1 MSCRTIFQ
9 ISHNSKHGLIFMTLC
24 AFRCCRPNGNS
35 MELDIHNNLQ
45 PHFLMNIGD
54 QRLSFQDMLHR
65 PIHPAMRQ
73 SAPLPG
79 DPLPP
84 NHPSPVYERGFD
96 SLPQPVIQAEKIL
109 SLHTVHAEEMA
120 SLPES
125 ELADLDAHS
134 KLYSKKPKNG
144 TFGLKKRC
152 NFKVSMKKGTFFEK
166 SKLPID
172 TVCKFVLFWCCMK
185 HPTQE
190 FLRNELSLAT
200 RTVVDWSTTCREIC
214 IHWAKSNSDKIGG
227 DGVIVQVDEVRIA
240 APKTGDAWFVP
251 FFSVLFQMA
260 PEFKNKDKLTRK
272 FLKKWH
278 QN

>member
-1 MSCRTIFQ
+1 M
-9 ISHNSKHGLIFMTLC
+9 H
-24 AFRCCRPNGNS
+24 
-35 MELDIHNNLQ
+35 LDLQ
-45 PHFLMNIGD
+45 PNFLMNIGD
-54 QRLSFQDMLHR
+54 QRMSFQEMLHR
-65 PIHPAMRQ
+65 PLVIHPAMRQ
-73 SAPLPG
+73 SATLPG

-84 NHPSPVYERGFD
+84 NHPSPVYERGFE
-96 SLPQPVIQAEKIL
+96 SQPVIQTEKAL
-109 SLHTVHAEEMA
+109 ELA
-120 SLPES
+120 SLPDS
-125 ELADLDAHS
+125 ELADLDMHS

-144 TFGLKKRC
+144 SYGLKKRC

-214 IHWAKSNSDKIGG
+214 INWAKTNSEKIGG

-240 APKTGDAWFVP
+240 APKSGESWFAKIFNSISTNHFIAVGFP
-251 FFSVLFQMA
+251 SGG
-260 PEFKNKDKLTRK
+260 
-272 FLKKWH
+272 LKKTKTRGKFSSCLFKH
-278 QN
+278 ATRGRCSILSTTGSSPGPS